1 MLLRSGMKAAPCHST
16 DVVLML
22 DPEEV
27 LDDVRAAEAECAAAN
42 VEENDYTIFTTQ
54 DLEFE
59 LELLRQSVQKKI
71 AFIDNQVGWGFV
83 TAERLHRVT
92 QGSVVFV

>member
-83 TAERLHRVT
+83 EVARRH
-92 QGSVVFV
+92 